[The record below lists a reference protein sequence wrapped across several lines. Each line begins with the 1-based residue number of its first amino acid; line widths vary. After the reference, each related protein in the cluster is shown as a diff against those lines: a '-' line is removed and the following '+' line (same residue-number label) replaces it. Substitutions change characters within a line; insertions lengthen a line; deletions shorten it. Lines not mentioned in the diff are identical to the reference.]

1 MLFFSLSVVFFF
13 FNFFLKFSGTLKMFL
28 FSVQGNFYIILSSY
42 VDAIIQEF
50 NLDISSY
57 VSITLLC
64 QLCSYMVCIP
74 PPPPSSLGVGR
85 LKFLEKSLLGGGCKT
100 FILVEEGQFCWR
112 GRGSHNFEVK
122 IKIAKYQYKEYFWN
136 N

>member
-1 MLFFSLSVVFFF
+1 MLFFSFSVGFF

-28 FSVQGNFYIILSSY
+28 FSVQGNFYIILSSQ

-50 NLDISSY
+50 NLGISSY
-57 VSITLLC
+57 VTITLLC
-64 QLCSYMVCIP
+64 KLCSCMVCTP
-74 PPPPSSLGVGR
+74 PPPPSSLGVGGVKIFR
-85 LKFLEKSLLGGGCKT
+85 KVFAWGWLQNFYFGGGGVVV
-100 FILVEEGQFCWR
+100 LEGK
-112 GRGSHNFEVK
+112 GSHNFEVK